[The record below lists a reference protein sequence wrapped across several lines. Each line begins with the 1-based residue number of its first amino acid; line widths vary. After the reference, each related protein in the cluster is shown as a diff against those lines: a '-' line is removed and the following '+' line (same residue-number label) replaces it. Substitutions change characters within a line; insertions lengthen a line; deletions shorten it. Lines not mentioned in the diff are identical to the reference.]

1 MQCSSYKKYVII
13 VAGGSGRRMHAAKEK
28 QFLPLGSSVVLLETL
43 KAVHEAVPEARL
55 IVVLPEGRF
64 DLWRSLCREYS
75 CDIEHELVK
84 GGSERFFS
92 VREAVNAIEER
103 KDGNALVAIHD
114 GVRPFVDKEIFDRC
128 FEAAAASGAAV
139 TCIDCTDSVRYE
151 NKPLERAKVKLVQT
165 PQCFDAALLKKAYSQ
180 AYDPKFT
187 DDASLVE
194 NMGVSVSL
202 CEGKRENIKL
212 TTPLDFMIAK
222 CLKDERRN
230 SGIVP

>member
-13 VAGGSGRRMHAAKEK
+13 LAGGSGKRMQAEKEK
-28 QFLPLGSSVVLLETL
+28 QFLPLGSSIVLLETL
-43 KAVHEAVPEARL
+43 KAVHEAVPDGKL

-64 DLWRSLCREYS
+64 DLWRSLCREY
-75 CDIEHELVK
+75 CCEIEHELVR
-84 GGSERFFS
+84 GGKERFFS
-92 VREAVNAIEER
+92 VKEALNSIGER
-103 KDGNALVAIHD
+103 KNGNALIAIHD

-128 FEAAAASGAAV
+128 FKAAAESGAAASC
-139 TCIDCTDSVRYE
+139 TDCTDSVRYE

-165 PQCFDAALLKKAYSQ
+165 PQCFDLALLQKAYSQ

-194 NMGVSVSL
+194 NLGVNVTL

-212 TTPLDFMIAK
+212 TSPIDFIIAK
-222 CLKDERRN
+222 CLTDERQNR
-230 SGIVP
+230 GIIP

>member
-28 QFLPLGSSVVLLETL
+28 QFLPLGNSVVLLETL

-64 DLWRSLCREYS
+64 DLWKSLCREYS

-128 FEAAAASGAAV
+128 FEAAATSGAAV

-151 NKPLERAKVKLVQT
+151 NKHLERAKVKLVQT
-165 PQCFDAALLKKAYSQ
+165 PQCFDAALLKRAYSQ

>member
-13 VAGGSGRRMHAAKEK
+13 VAGGSGRRMHTAKEK
-28 QFLPLGSSVVLLETL
+28 QFLPLGRSVVLLETL

-75 CDIEHELVK
+75 CDIKHELVK
-84 GGSERFFS
+84 GGNERFFS

-128 FEAAAASGAAV
+128 FEAAAKSGAAV

-165 PQCFDAALLKKAYSQ
+165 PQCFDAALLKRAYSQ

-194 NMGVSVSL
+194 NMGISVSL

-222 CLKDERRN
+222 CLTDERRN
-230 SGIVP
+230 SGIIP

>member
-13 VAGGSGRRMHAAKEK
+13 VAGGSGRRMHTAKEK
-28 QFLPLGSSVVLLETL
+28 QFLPLGRSVVLLETL

-75 CDIEHELVK
+75 CDIKHELVK

-128 FEAAAASGAAV
+128 FEAAAKSGAAV

-165 PQCFDAALLKKAYSQ
+165 PQCFDAALLKRAYSQ

-194 NMGVSVSL
+194 NMGISVSL

-222 CLKDERRN
+222 CLTDERRN
-230 SGIVP
+230 SGIIP

>member
-13 VAGGSGRRMHAAKEK
+13 VAGGSGRRMHTAKEK
-28 QFLPLGSSVVLLETL
+28 QFLPLGRSVVLLETL

-75 CDIEHELVK
+75 CDIKHELVR

-114 GVRPFVDKEIFDRC
+114 GVRPFADKEIFDRC
-128 FEAAAASGAAV
+128 FEAAAKSGAAV

-165 PQCFDAALLKKAYSQ
+165 PQCFDAALLKRAYSQ

-194 NMGVSVSL
+194 NMGISVSL

-222 CLKDERRN
+222 CLTDERRN
-230 SGIVP
+230 SGIIP